1 MKGNRRG
8 GPPGA
13 GVEKAKDFKSAIKRL
28 IKELHSFKILI
39 VVALF
44 LAAIGSILSIFTPNI
59 LSDLTDEISAGLVI
73 RQDHLEELSKRI
85 GASLEKNTI
94 VSKMSEIMNVD
105 LSNQNIK
112 NIMMN
117 KDITDSDKEIF
128 QDVLESVNVED
139 ISMDM
144 FSKLPSS
151 ILNLLFSDSTYN
163 GVLIR
168 TEDKIRL
175 LNMEQD
181 VRRLPESVLKALLI
195 EIEID
200 HVKISV
206 DDQIVFLNKMGTL
219 KKDAEVEEVY
229 AIIDDLPKSIKK
241 VVEPF
246 MNLDK
251 IKDIALFLVLL
262 YVLSALFT
270 YIESI
275 SMTTVS
281 NHFARIL
288 RRRIS
293 RKINKLPLK
302 YFDKNSTG
310 DILSR
315 VTNDVDTLAQTMN
328 QSLATLVSAITL
340 FLGTIIMMFLTN
352 YLMAIT
358 AILSSLF
365 GFVFMFI
372 VLGKSQKYFT
382 AKQEELGHLNGHI
395 EEVYSGLNVVKAYN
409 GKEISSLKFQELN
422 KKMYEA
428 NRKSQFLSSLMMPM
442 MNFIGNFGYVA
453 VCIVGALL
461 TMDNKISFG
470 VIVAFI
476 SYVRLFTSPLA
487 QIAQA
492 FTNLQSAAAAS
503 ERVFEFIDEEEMIKE
518 ENKKYL
524 EKEKVKGDIEFKNV
538 VFQYDGTD
546 HPTIKNFTASAKSG
560 EKIAIVGPTG
570 AGKTTMVNL
579 LMKFYELTG
588 GDIKIDG
595 VSTKELTR
603 ENIHSLFTM
612 VLQDTWLFDGTIKE
626 NIAYNRDHV
635 TEEHIKEVC
644 KTVGLDHFIRTLPNG
659 YDSYVSD
666 NDSVSAGQRQLLTIA
681 RGMIEDAPFLILDEA
696 TSNVDTRTEELVQKA
711 MDKLMEGRTSFII
724 AHRLSTIKNADLILV
739 MKDGNIIEQGSH
751 DELIEKKGF
760 YADLYNSQFQS

>member
-44 LAAIGSILSIFTPNI
+44 LAAVGSILSIFTPNI

>member
-28 IKELHSFKILI
+28 IKELRSFKILI

-144 FSKLPSS
+144 FSKLPSG

-281 NHFARIL
+281 NHFAKIL

-503 ERVFEFIDEEEMIKE
+503 ERIFEFIDEEEMIKE